1 MTKPDLTA
9 ALTLSDPQATKRLYK
24 DWAATYDSEFAKN
37 MEYRL
42 PIQVAANFITAG
54 GQGPVLDIG
63 AGTGLLAQGLRE
75 MGFEGQ
81 IDGLDFSGEMLAR
94 ATEKHIYTGLFRAD
108 VTEELPLK
116 RIYNGITS
124 SGTFTAG
131 HVGPA
136 AFGPMLAVAL
146 PGALFALSIN
156 QRVWT
161 ELSFDLA
168 LNDLL
173 DGGEIRDLELV
184 EVDVYGA
191 AAQSMDP
198 DHAGDRAYIAL
209 FHAA

>member
-9 ALTLSDPQATKRLYK
+9 ALASSDPQATRRLYK
-24 DWAATYDSEFAKN
+24 DWAATYDSDFASS

-42 PIQVAANFITAG
+42 PAHVAAAFVAANG
-54 GQGPVLDIG
+54 RGPVLDVG
-63 AGTGLLAQGLRE
+63 AGTGLLAQSLRE
-75 MGFEGQ
+75 MGFDGQ

-94 ATEKHIYTGLFRAD
+94 AAEKHIYTGLFRAD
-108 VTEELPLK
+108 VTEPLPMK
-116 RIYNGITS
+116 RIYNGVTS

-136 AFGPMLAVAL
+136 AFAPMLAVAL

-161 ELSFDLA
+161 ELSFDIA

-173 DGGEIRDLELV
+173 DGGEIRDFDLI
-184 EVDVYGA
+184 EVDVYGQA
-191 AAQSMDP
+191 AHGMDP
-198 DHAGDRAYIAL
+198 EHASDRAYIAM